1 MKNKDQTYIFG
12 THAVFEALTRAPETV
27 QHVYFVGGREAEK
40 IRTKVEELG
49 VSFDRCDEDHLPRDV
64 GKDSV
69 HQGVVARVSPNKI
82 LKPYKPFIEGL
93 TVTDTTALVVL
104 NELTDPHNVGAV
116 IRNAAAFGIS
126 GVLIPEYRQAPVT
139 GTVVKVSAGMAFAI
153 PLVTIGNVNTTLRDL
168 KERGFWIYGLAGDGD
183 TSIPDEAFTKPS
195 VFVLGNEGRGLREK
209 TEEVCDFQLSIPIE
223 KEVESL
229 NVASS
234 SAVVFYAW
242 KSYHTKKRG
251 TV

>member
-1 MKNKDQTYIFG
+1 MKNRDQTYIFG

-40 IRTKVEELG
+40 IRTKVEEL
-49 VSFDRCDEDHLPRDV
+49 SIAFDRCDEDHLPRDV
-64 GKDSV
+64 GKDAV

-93 TVTDTTALVVL
+93 TITDATALVVL

-153 PLVTIGNVNTTLRDL
+153 PLVSIGNVNTTLRDL
-168 KERGFWIYGLAGDGD
+168 KERGFWVYGLAGDGD
-183 TSIPDEAFTKPS
+183 TSIPDEDFTKPS
-195 VFVLGNEGRGLREK
+195 VFVLGNEGKGLREK
-209 TEEVCDFQLSIPIE
+209 TEDVCDFRLSIPIE